1 MCENIFLTKLLV
13 EIKHNFLKDFTF
25 RMKIFIKFNIPTEY
39 EYFLT
44 YFNT

>member
-1 MCENIFLTKLLV
+1 MCENIFLTKFPV

-25 RMKIFIKFNIPTEY
+25 RMNIFIKFNISTEG
-39 EYFLT
+39 EYFLK